1 MEIHII
7 GLLDNEEQAKEVKFI
22 AKLMV
27 IGLRAQKLGEEAQN
41 GRV

>member
-1 MEIHII
+1 MNIHII

-27 IGLRAQKLGEEAQN
+27 IGLRAQELGKGGQK
-41 GRV
+41 

>member
-1 MEIHII
+1 MTVHVI

-27 IGLRAQKLGEEAQN
+27 TGLRAQELGKEAQN